1 LLNKYYTRHGTRHI
15 SLMEFS
21 KVNNV

>member
-15 SLMEFS
+15 SLMESS